1 MRSVTSV
8 LTNWASSR
16 RPFLWFLLTVLCA
29 AIALILVYVLGVQT
43 PFEWDEILFARA
55 VEHYD
60 AAANSPHMPGYPV
73 FVLAARLVSFGVPDA
88 VRAVQITSLT
98 AAFLTLALV
107 FFLGRRL
114 GLTVLQA
121 CGGLFLLA
129 GCPSFLWFAGVGLSD
144 ISGALSSCAVL
155 WAILQDRAPIRS
167 AVLAG
172 FLAAI
177 AVGVRSQAIYFLVPM
192 VVVALFEWRVDRLR
206 RVLAATAATVVT
218 SFGIWF
224 PAVFL
229 TGPGRWWSAFVW
241 QFQWV
246 RQEQTH
252 GLALPFAPMSWIVQ
266 GWLIR
271 PFGTPWLA
279 AGFWALVL
287 CGAGVFWHG
296 GRRRLV
302 VYGLGIGLVSL
313 MLAAFSL
320 DLRDGPRYILPSLVF
335 FSLIAGG
342 GIGVARWQERLM
354 TGAAAVFVVAS
365 VVWISPGL
373 ALRRSEPAPVIDVL
387 ERVLES
393 ASPTDVVVFYEDKLW
408 PHVYWMLERRG
419 FEIYPIGDLHD
430 WSQDHQGE
438 SRSMV
443 SVFSNRSPL
452 PEQAS
457 FEAAWDSPQV
467 RAMTR
472 GRYLRC
478 WAVIGETGD

>member
-1 MRSVTSV
+1 M

-29 AIALILVYVLGVQT
+29 AVALILVYVLGVQT

-177 AVGVRSQAIYFLVPM
+177 AVGVRSQAIYFLAPM

-224 PAVFL
+224 TVVFL

-266 GWLIR
+266 GWFIR

-287 CGAGVFWHG
+287 CGAGVLWHG

-320 DLRDGPRYILPSLVF
+320 DLRDEPRNILPSQEIIT
-335 FSLIAGG
+335 LIAVV
-342 GIGVARWQERLM
+342 GIGEARRQEL
-354 TGAAAVFVVAS
+354 
-365 VVWISPGL
+365 
-373 ALRRSEPAPVIDVL
+373 
-387 ERVLES
+387 
-393 ASPTDVVVFYEDKLW
+393 
-408 PHVYWMLERRG
+408 
-419 FEIYPIGDLHD
+419 
-430 WSQDHQGE
+430 
-438 SRSMV
+438 
-443 SVFSNRSPL
+443 
-452 PEQAS
+452 
-457 FEAAWDSPQV
+457 
-467 RAMTR
+467 
-472 GRYLRC
+472 
-478 WAVIGETGD
+478 